1 MEHPVLYG
9 ACVTKLLDHL
19 IQEPA
24 ERFVVGFVLFC
35 LLLITGMLV
44 RSRRLPVTAVP
55 VMILPLGRAPRREP
69 DPGPPPFEEHPDP

>member
-35 LLLITGMLV
+35 LLLIWMV
-44 RSRRLPVTAVP
+44 ARRRLLPVSDVP
-55 VMILPLGRAPRREP
+55 VVILPLGHAPRRKP
-69 DPGPPPFEEHPDP
+69 DTEPPPFKEHPDQ